1 MDITCRA
8 IAWGEKIVWCAKRK
22 HNRCD
27 MRLRKAIKTVRE
39 IITVAV
45 ECIKLQIYKYKK
57 HSTNAFLARKKRDFR
72 SM

>member
-1 MDITCRA
+1 
-8 IAWGEKIVWCAKRK
+8 
-22 HNRCD
+22 
-27 MRLRKAIKTVRE
+27 MRLRKAIKNVRE
-39 IITVAV
+39 INGRREKGRQNCFGDRYVTFTVAV

>member
-1 MDITCRA
+1 MGGGKGMTELF
-8 IAWGEKIVWCAKRK
+8 WWS
-22 HNRCD
+22 
-27 MRLRKAIKTVRE
+27 LIKYVAF
-39 IITVAV
+39 TVAV